1 MASVTPRKNKAG
13 EIISYQIEVYR
24 GRDATGK
31 KLKPYSMN
39 WPVPEGWKN
48 SSITRELNKVAGQF
62 ESDCKAGKIA
72 IDMKTFEEYSSYFM
86 TLKERDCKHRT
97 VKRYRELLTEI
108 NQEIGHLKLD
118 GITAAHLNRFYLR
131 LQYEGTRKDQKAT
144 PKPILQ
150 SIKSERNLTAKKL
163 AEVAGL
169 SDKTTLAVFQGKNIS
184 LGSADK
190 IATALDFKRETLFKV
205 AALKPDQGLSAVTVN
220 HYHRLI
226 HAILQQAVKEGLV
239 IRNVAESATPPKS
252 PKKEAEFFEIDE
264 VIAIG
269 QALKMEPIKWQAITN
284 LLVDTG
290 ARRGEIMG
298 LKWGAIDFKN
308 CEIRIEN
315 NLQYTSEKGIYD
327 ESPKTED
334 YRTISI
340 AKPVMDLLKELRK
353 EQLVDQLQLGTYW
366 HQTDYCFVRD
376 NGMPMHPDS
385 INSWLSAFSARH
397 NLPHIH
403 PHKFRHTQASILYY
417 AGMDPVTISKRL
429 GHSDIS
435 TTQDIY
441 SHLLKNSDRKASDVL
456 EKILYEKNA
465 SST

>member
-1 MASVTPRKNKAG
+1 MDFTP
-13 EIISYQIEVYR
+13 
-24 GRDATGK
+24 D
-31 KLKPYSMN
+31 YS
-39 WPVPEGWKN
+39 
-48 SSITRELNKVAGQF
+48 
-62 ESDCKAGKIA
+62 
-72 IDMKTFEEYSSYFM
+72 
-86 TLKERDCKHRT
+86 
-97 VKRYRELLTEI
+97 
-108 NQEIGHLKLD
+108 
-118 GITAAHLNRFYLR
+118 
-131 LQYEGTRKDQKAT
+131 
-144 PKPILQ
+144 
-150 SIKSERNLTAKKL
+150 
-163 AEVAGL
+163 
-169 SDKTTLAVFQGKNIS
+169 
-184 LGSADK
+184 
-190 IATALDFKRETLFKV
+190 
-205 AALKPDQGLSAVTVN
+205 
-220 HYHRLI
+220 
-226 HAILQQAVKEGLV
+226 
-239 IRNVAESATPPKS
+239 
-252 PKKEAEFFEIDE
+252 
-264 VIAIG
+264 
-269 QALKMEPIKWQAITN
+269 
-284 LLVDTG
+284 
-290 ARRGEIMG
+290 
-298 LKWGAIDFKN
+298 IDFKN

-366 HQTDYCFVRD
+366 HQTDYCFVRG